1 MPPISSN
8 IRPGDDFYMYVNK
21 KWLSSVNMPPSASS
35 FGVSEEIDDAIRTRL
50 LRQIRK
56 LPATPQNIHERLIKS
71 FFRSGFYSNRHDV
84 HDKTFKKML
93 TDLGCTK
100 SASEVGKAI
109 GLLIRQ
115 GIGTFLD
122 IYLSR
127 DLDKPKENCLALT
140 TGYLSLPDTSYYK
153 GAGPGGVATLRSFE
167 TFLERLGKHLNYD
180 EFGRIAN
187 LEAQAADPYD
197 AGDASEPIMMTGRQI
212 AAKWKHIPWAEIWTA
227 YGLESWPTAK
237 IQNRCSNWLNWLD
250 DAFEK
255 MLLADWINWLRVQI
269 TLYFAP
275 LISSPVDNLFFLF
288 FGRRLRGD
296 KVKQSQEHLLY
307 EIASRIMQPSM
318 SYLYKRCCLSD
329 AHQRL
334 VREFV
339 QKIRSSATKRVMAL
353 NWMTE
358 QSKKRTREKI
368 NHLSLEIAEVD
379 SGANYKIPI
388 KAISELDIV
397 HNICILN
404 AARADRD
411 IYYACHPH
419 KHAPS
424 GDAVYEVN
432 AHYYNSGNRLVIPGG
447 ITLWPFYEDQVGQ
460 RPGWCFGGLG
470 AVVGH
475 EMLHAFDEDGKNYDE
490 DGYYK
495 PWWSKADLREYNKRA
510 NALIKLFGNTK
521 YMGRFVNG
529 RATLSENIADLGG
542 LAVALDALCRH
553 LDGHKITGARRD
565 LELRDF
571 FISYATS
578 WRTKERR
585 TRSIYRLFTDVHAPA
600 ALRVNLIVAHFK
612 EFYELF
618 GVKPGDAFY
627 IDPKDRITIF

>member
-1 MPPISSN
+1 M
-8 IRPGDDFYMYVNK
+8 
-21 KWLSSVNMPPSASS
+21 
-35 FGVSEEIDDAIRTRL
+35 
-50 LRQIRK
+50 
-56 LPATPQNIHERLIKS
+56 
-71 FFRSGFYSNRHDV
+71 
-84 HDKTFKKML
+84 
-93 TDLGCTK
+93 
-100 SASEVGKAI
+100 
-109 GLLIRQ
+109 
-115 GIGTFLD
+115 
-122 IYLSR
+122 
-127 DLDKPKENCLALT
+127 
-140 TGYLSLPDTSYYK
+140 
-153 GAGPGGVATLRSFE
+153 
-167 TFLERLGKHLNYD
+167 NYE
-180 EFGRIAN
+180 EFGRVAN
-187 LEAQAADPYD
+187 LEAQVADSYD

-227 YGLESWPTAK
+227 YGFENWSSAK
-237 IQNRCSNWLNWLD
+237 IQNRCANWLNWLD
-250 DAFEK
+250 EAFEK
-255 MLLADWINWLRVQI
+255 MLLTDWINWLRVQI

-275 LISSPVDNLFFLF
+275 LISSPVDDLFFQF

-296 KVKQSQEHLLY
+296 KVKQSQENILY
-307 EIASRIMQPSM
+307 DIASRILQPSM

-329 AHQRL
+329 THQKL

-339 QKIRSSATKRVMAL
+339 QKIRSSATKRVMTL
-353 NWMTE
+353 DWMTE
-358 QSKKRTREKI
+358 QSKMRTREKI
-368 NHLSLEIAEVD
+368 NHVTLEVAEVD
-379 SGANYKIPI
+379 SGTNYKIPI
-388 KAISELDIV
+388 KTISELDIV

-404 AARADRD
+404 AARVDRD
-411 IYYACHPH
+411 IYYARHPH

-432 AHYYNSGNRLVIPGG
+432 AHYYNSGNRLVIPAG

-475 EMLHAFDEDGKNYDE
+475 ELLHAFDEDGKNYDE

-542 LAVALDALCRH
+542 LAVALDALSRH
-553 LDGHKITGARRD
+553 LDAHKIAGPKRNS
-565 LELRDF
+565 ELRDF

-618 GVKPGDAFY
+618 EVKPGDAFY